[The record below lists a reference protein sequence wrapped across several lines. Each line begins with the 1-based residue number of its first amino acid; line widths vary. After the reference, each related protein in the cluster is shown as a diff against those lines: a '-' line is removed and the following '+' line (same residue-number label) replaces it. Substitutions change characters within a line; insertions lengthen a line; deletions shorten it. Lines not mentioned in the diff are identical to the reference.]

1 MWVGAALLSAML
13 LGLYDVAK
21 KRSLAGNAVIPVQLL
36 NTLFSSLLL
45 LPYILDAH
53 LDFGWFGAKFLQEDY
68 GYDIGIR
75 EHLLVAL
82 KAAITLSSWLCGY
95 YAIKHLPLTIV
106 GPVNATR
113 PVVVLLGAILLFG
126 EELNLWQWGGVLLTI
141 VSLYLLSRAGR
152 KENIDF
158 RNNRYVWAMF
168 AAMLLGAVSGLY
180 DKFLIS
186 RCDIGPIFVQS
197 WFGIYQFA
205 MMCIIGAVIWLP
217 RRAAEPFHWRWTIP
231 LISLFV
237 TLADFCYYHALDD
250 ADSMIAV
257 VSMIRRSSVIVTFL
271 CGALLFGERNLKHKA
286 LDLLLILV
294 GMVLLCIG
302 SV

>member
-13 LGLYDVAK
+13 LGLYDVSK
-21 KRSLAGNAVIPVQLL
+21 KRSLAGNAVVVVLLL
-36 NTLFSSLLL
+36 NTLFSTILFA
-45 LPYILDAH
+45 PVILDAE
-53 LDFGWFGAKFLQEDY
+53 LGLGLFEGTALASTSG
-68 GYDIGIR
+68 DIGD
-75 EHLLVAL
+75 HALVAL

-205 MMCIIGAVIWLP
+205 MMCIIGAAIWLP

-271 CGALLFGERNLKHKA
+271 CGALLFGERNLKAKA

>member
-21 KRSLAGNAVIPVQLL
+21 KRSLAGNAVIPVLLL

-68 GYDIGIR
+68 GHDIGIR

-271 CGALLFGERNLKHKA
+271 CGALLFGERNLKAKA

-302 SV
+302 SI